1 MTDPTQT
8 DPTHTDPTQTEP
20 APKPA
25 VERLYE
31 CLTDGRYDEA
41 RSLLHPD
48 YRSNTQ
54 PYETS
59 ADALI
64 EEVEAIKRA
73 MTSIRRETVLTMADG
88 DMEVIFQRV
97 EGIDPDSGET
107 VAYRS
112 ADFFRKADD
121 GRFVE
126 HWDAV
131 TFDGGDLFDSI
142 DL

>member
-1 MTDPTQT
+1 MTDPKQ
-8 DPTHTDPTQTEP
+8 
-20 APKPA
+20 KPA

-48 YRSNTQ
+48 YHSNTQ

-59 ADALI
+59 VDALI
-64 EEVEAIKRA
+64 EEIEAIKRA
-73 MTSIRRETVLTMADG
+73 MTSTKRETILTMADG
-88 DMEVIFQRV
+88 AMEVILQRV
-97 EGIDPDSGET
+97 EGIDPASGET
-107 VAYRS
+107 IAYRS
-112 ADFFRKADD
+112 ADFFRMAAD
-121 GRFVE
+121 GRFIE

-142 DL
+142 EL

>member
-1 MTDPTQT
+1 MTGKR
-8 DPTHTDPTQTEP
+8 
-20 APKPA
+20 PKPN

-41 RSLLHPD
+41 RALLHPD

-59 ADALI
+59 VDALI
-64 EEVEAIKRA
+64 EEIEAIKRA
-73 MTSIRRETVLTMADG
+73 MTSLKRETVLTMADG
-88 DMEVIFQRV
+88 DMEVILQRV
-97 EGIDPDSGET
+97 EGIDPSSGET

-112 ADFFRKADD
+112 ADFFRKAAD

-131 TFDGGDLFDSI
+131 TFDGEDLFDSI
-142 DL
+142 EL

>member
-1 MTDPTQT
+1 MSGNQS
-8 DPTHTDPTQTEP
+8 
-20 APKPA
+20 KLN

-31 CLTDGRYDEA
+31 CLTDGRYEEA
-41 RSLLHPD
+41 RSLLHPE

-54 PYETS
+54 PYETN

-64 EEVEAIKRA
+64 EEVEAIKQA
-73 MTSIRRETVLTMADG
+73 MRSLNRETILTMADN
-88 DMEVIFQRV
+88 DIEVILQRV
-97 EGIDPDSGET
+97 EGIDPSSGEPL
-107 VAYRS
+107 AYRS
-112 ADFFRKADD
+112 ADFFRKAAD

-142 DL
+142 DIANQAK

>member
-1 MTDPTQT
+1 MTDSR
-8 DPTHTDPTQTEP
+8 
-20 APKPA
+20 PKPD

-41 RSLLHPD
+41 RGLLHPD

-59 ADALI
+59 VDALI
-64 EEVEAIKRA
+64 EEIDAIKRA
-73 MTSIRRETVLTMADG
+73 MTSLKRETVLTMADG
-88 DMEVIFQRV
+88 DMEVILQRV
-97 EGIDPDSGET
+97 EGIDPSSGET

-112 ADFFRKADD
+112 ADFFRKAAD

-131 TFDGGDLFDSI
+131 TFDGEDLFDSI
-142 DL
+142 EL

>member
-1 MTDPTQT
+1 MTESQ
-8 DPTHTDPTQTEP
+8 
-20 APKPA
+20 PKPA

-41 RSLLHPD
+41 RGLLHPE
-48 YRSNTQ
+48 YHSNTQ

-59 ADALI
+59 IDALI
-64 EEVEAIKRA
+64 EEIEAIKQA
-73 MTSIRRETVLTMADG
+73 MTSLQRETILTMTDG
-88 DMEVIFQRV
+88 DMEVILQRV
-97 EGIDPDSGET
+97 EGIDPSSGDT

-121 GRFVE
+121 GRFIE

-131 TFDGGDLFDSI
+131 TFDGGDLFDAI
-142 DL
+142 EL